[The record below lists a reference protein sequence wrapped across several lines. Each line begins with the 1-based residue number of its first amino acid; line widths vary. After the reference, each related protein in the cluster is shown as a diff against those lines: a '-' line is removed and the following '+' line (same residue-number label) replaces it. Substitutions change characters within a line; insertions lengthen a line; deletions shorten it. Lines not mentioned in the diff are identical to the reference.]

1 MTPHDLAPRFTWR
14 LGLAV
19 FAASAVALIFA
30 VLGELSAGGSIH
42 PFADLLAALGLI
54 R

>member
-1 MTPHDLAPRFTWR
+1 MTTHDLAPRFTWR

-19 FAASAVALIFA
+19 FAVSAVALTFVI
-30 VLGELSAGGSIH
+30 LGELSAAGSNH